1 MRFYHCFYTD
11 LPDEFVEANASELSY
26 LASSFA
32 GAASTTCVDGVGLD
46 CRSRGHTPDHSTITA
61 VQWSPVHNWMQ
72 LNKGKYS
79 GGYWKSL
86 TPDQRDPNR
95 AARYTGRTSAYYSP
109 PGAISNQ
116 GPGYANAGPGL
127 TSPLMQAASQ
137 AMQRSI
143 ARQQQTQAAANQL
156 YQRISGV
163 GSSLSMW
170 DTPSPRPALKR
181 EIKMGEITG
190 YRCWRIE
197 NGLLR
202 SVYQKDIWYPGKILE
217 GRELEDWGQRGV
229 HSWKQPNSRQFL
241 EYLVGYLAYVA
252 DPAQSQWM
260 SINGNGSR
268 IVVSNTALVT
278 GSVILWGDVVE
289 HDHGYRGEFAKV
301 KSLDWLFPSQGM
313 MGKEQSTLDNLR
325 REYGV

>member
-26 LASSFA
+26 LASSFV
-32 GAASTTCVDGVGLD
+32 GAASIACVDGVGLD
-46 CRSRGHTPDHSTITA
+46 CRSRGHTPDYSTITA

-86 TPDQRDPNR
+86 APDQRDPNR
-95 AARYTGRTSAYYSP
+95 ATRYTGRTSAYYSP
-109 PGAISNQ
+109 PGAISQ
-116 GPGYANAGPGL
+116 GPGYPYQIPGPSL
-127 TSPLMQAASQ
+127 ISPLMQAGLPSYASQ
-137 AMQRSI
+137 LA
-143 ARQQQTQAAANQL
+143 
-156 YQRISGV
+156 
-163 GSSLSMW
+163 SSLYPW
-170 DTPSPRPALKR
+170 DRPPSRPALKR

-202 SVYQKDIWYPGKILE
+202 SVYQRDIWYPGKILE

-241 EYLVGYLAYVA
+241 EYLMGYLAYVA
-252 DPAQSQWM
+252 DPAQSHLM

-268 IVVSNTALVT
+268 MVVSNTALVT

-289 HDHGYRGEFAKV
+289 HEYGYRGEFAKV
-301 KSLDWLFPSQGM
+301 KSLDWLYPSQDM
-313 MGKEQSTLDNLR
+313 MGRERSVLDNLR
-325 REYGV
+325 TEYGV

>member
-11 LPDEFVEANASELSY
+11 LPDEFVEANASQLVDWVMRLDANCPRY
-26 LASSFA
+26 II
-32 GAASTTCVDGVGLD
+32 DGVTLEGIP
-46 CRSRGHTPDHSTITA
+46 RVNSQVIIRPFGHGPGQGWDRL
-61 VQWSPVHNWMQ
+61 HNWMSQ
-72 LNKGKYS
+72 NKGKYS

-86 TPDQRDPNR
+86 APDQCDPNR
-95 AARYTGRTSAYYSP
+95 AARYTGRGHAYYSP

-116 GPGYANAGPGL
+116 GPGYRAGPSL
-127 TSPLMQAASQ
+127 TSPLMHAASQ
-137 AMQRSI
+137 AYQRSI
-143 ARQQQTQAAANQL
+143 AAGMMTRSL
-156 YQRISGV
+156 YPGAWYDVPQ
-163 GSSLSMW
+163 
-170 DTPSPRPALKR
+170 PRPALKR

-202 SVYQKDIWYPGKILE
+202 SVFQKDIWYPGKILQ

-229 HSWKQPNSRQFL
+229 HAWKEPNSSRFL
-241 EYLVGYLAYVA
+241 EYLMGCLAETQGIITQGHSRVQTVTLASNVA
-252 DPAQSQWM
+252 M
-260 SINGNGSR
+260 
-268 IVVSNTALVT
+268 VT

-289 HDHGYRGEFAKV
+289 HEYGYRGEFAKV
-301 KSLDWLFPSQGM
+301 KSLDWLYPSQDM

>member
-95 AARYTGRTSAYYSP
+95 AAGYTGRTSAYYSP
-109 PGAISNQ
+109 PGAIISNQ
-116 GPGYANAGPGL
+116 GPGYISYGPGL
-127 TSPLMQAASQ
+127 TKLTSGFFPWETSQ
-137 AMQRSI
+137 
-143 ARQQQTQAAANQL
+143 
-156 YQRISGV
+156 
-163 GSSLSMW
+163 
-170 DTPSPRPALKR
+170 SPRPALKR

-202 SVYQKDIWYPGKILE
+202 SVYQKDIWHPGKILE